1 MEKLLCEKEKNW
13 ERQKKKIIDK
23 KNTVKKKKL
32 FLTASHVLRILL
44 ATENYFWIQESFFVY
59 IWMKAERNIAPHS
72 SVRAADGRLFIR
84 KEIIW

>member
-1 MEKLLCEKEKNW
+1 MRRKRI
-13 ERQKKKIIDK
+13 ERGKKKKIIDK

-59 IWMKAERNIAPHS
+59 I
-72 SVRAADGRLFIR
+72 
-84 KEIIW
+84 